1 MANIEFSLTPSFRSI
16 PKLRSFVN
24 DTLLDVLFYTSPLYC
39 QTILDTVCGEINK
52 IYKLF
57 TTRNPGWILQKNIFY
72 FKMKTGLSGIER
84 LMMDNCTYVG
94 EKNKMYL
101 LATLWLVYLVVC
113 HYRSNTT
120 GFTTIICTSLY
131 KDWTEQP
138 VILIDFLRC
147 FLRLQYRFQ
156 HSSLHLASHNT
167 MSGANIFR
175 KLSFENVIYIEMYV
189 LLWRTL

>member
-1 MANIEFSLTPSFRSI
+1 MGDRFQFDKRYLFAKHKFFLVSAQGRLDFKPKGSETNLYTFRYWLFLKVYRFGHHVFLLIPLFRSI

-101 LATLWLVYLVVC
+101 LATL
-113 HYRSNTT
+113 
-120 GFTTIICTSLY
+120 
-131 KDWTEQP
+131 
-138 VILIDFLRC
+138 
-147 FLRLQYRFQ
+147 
-156 HSSLHLASHNT
+156 
-167 MSGANIFR
+167 
-175 KLSFENVIYIEMYV
+175 
-189 LLWRTL
+189 